1 MRLGWKG
8 KRLKSSESQC
18 RAEGLQRSS
27 FAEATADKSSF
38 AEATADKSSSA
49 KAMVGKY

>member
-27 FAEATADKSSF
+27 FAEATADKSS
-38 AEATADKSSSA
+38 SA